1 MLCTI
6 HPIAM
11 TSHSQSQPKWSTTNK
26 LNQFQQLVQERFTNV
41 VEIYYENHVH
51 KKFLADVYAV
61 IPKGKKCALWFTNNQ
76 CWMFQ
81 IAKRP
86 YQQTQQTQQTQ
97 QPHQPQQTPQLRPPL
112 HQPAVV
118 TFDDVRMLTMPCM
131 DNAWYYG
138 NGTILYG
145 TCMPDNKRF
154 SVENVHYFCGAKQPQ
169 NGDMNRF
176 IELFDSLKQCKI
188 ELPFRFF
195 MPIMHSS
202 FGAALNDALAIT
214 SYDVFCIQHRFL
226 KRNCTEYKNL
236 LIHLAESQ
244 QQMTPA
250 KAPVK
255 LFFPKQSHAPHSI
268 TETISKTNEHTR
280 MPVPMSMPMPM
291 PVHVPRVPLTQPQRT
306 FIIKPDAQNDIY
318 YVLHNKDDP
327 ITDTTMIAHIPNYKI
342 SVMMNSIF
350 RNIKENRNLDAL
362 EESDNEDEIVEPDH
376 YVVDMNRCVR
386 MTCTFNHRFKRWQ
399 PCECV

>member
-1 MLCTI
+1 ML
-6 HPIAM
+6 A
-11 TSHSQSQPKWSTTNK
+11 
-26 LNQFQQLVQERFTNV
+26 
-41 VEIYYENHVH
+41 
-51 KKFLADVYAV
+51 
-61 IPKGKKCALWFTNNQ
+61 
-76 CWMFQ
+76 
-81 IAKRP
+81 
-86 YQQTQQTQQTQ
+86 
-97 QPHQPQQTPQLRPPL
+97 
-112 HQPAVV
+112 
-118 TFDDVRMLTMPCM
+118 MPCM
-131 DNAWYYG
+131 DNAWYSG

-154 SVENVHYFCGAKQPQ
+154 SVENVHYFCGAKQLQ

-188 ELPFRFF
+188 ELPFRFC

-226 KRNCTEYKNL
+226 NRNCTEYKNL
-236 LIHLAESQ
+236 LIHLAEPQ

-268 TETISKTNEHTR
+268 TETISKTNEH
-280 MPVPMSMPMPM
+280 MPTMPIPMH
-291 PVHVPRVPLTQPQRT
+291 VHRVPQTQPQRT

-327 ITDTTMIAHIPNYKI
+327 ITDTTMVAHIPNYKI

-362 EESDNEDEIVEPDH
+362 EESDDEDEIVEPDH

-386 MTCTFNHRFKRWQ
+386 MTCAFNNRFKRWQ
-399 PCECV
+399 PCDCA